1 MVLVQL
7 RKDDG
12 NLPLPEGVVQRIVD
26 GLRKD
31 SQPRR
36 GVAVDSE
43 VRPEPAVELVRGYV
57 AQCRRRAQFVH
68 ELRCP

>member
-12 NLPLPEGVVQRIVD
+12 NLPLPEGVVERVVD

-36 GVAVDSE
+36 RVAIDGE
-43 VRPEPAVELVRGYV
+43 VGPQSAVKLVGGYI
-57 AQCRRRAQFVH
+57 AQFRRRA
-68 ELRCP
+68 